1 MNLIEKKT
9 GKKLNAVIEEVSKSD
24 LKRIKKEK
32 NFGFDWNLE
41 ADNLLYKIRLTRNKE
56 ILGIISIIDY
66 PNEFRIHINLI
77 ESSKNYRGKDK
88 SILNIPGCL
97 IAFTCKMA
105 FKNGYEGF
113 VSLTPKTELVEYYNK
128 TYGFLQFGPQMAV
141 LEEISESLIQK
152 YIGDE
157 EI

>member
-9 GKKLNAVIEEVSKSD
+9 GERLNGVIEKVSKSD

-41 ADNLLYKIRLTRNKE
+41 ADNQLYRIRLAKSKE
-56 ILGIISIIDY
+56 ILGILSLIDY
-66 PNEFRIHINLI
+66 PKEFRIHINLI
-77 ESSKNYRGKDK
+77 ESSKKYRGKDK

-113 VSLTPKTELVEYYNK
+113 VSLIPKTELVEYYNK
-128 TYGFLQFGPQMAV
+128 TYGFLQFGTQVAV